1 MPYILLNAIPSHD
14 LTLLKDVGIHI
25 KFDKKGK
32 FKYFYISLFD
42 IKGIRYFILALEN
55 QSLFTVILIF
65 SISDKDED
73 PHMILSKNKN
83 NKNKNLNFFDG
94 TVFQS

>member
-1 MPYILLNAIPSHD
+1 
-14 LTLLKDVGIHI
+14 LTLFKDVGIHI

-42 IKGIRYFILALEN
+42 IKGIRYFILALDN
-55 QSLFTVILIF
+55 QPLFTVILIF
-65 SISDKDED
+65 SISDTDED
-73 PHMILSKNKN
+73 PHMILSKKT
-83 NKNKNLNFFDG
+83 KKQKFKFFDG